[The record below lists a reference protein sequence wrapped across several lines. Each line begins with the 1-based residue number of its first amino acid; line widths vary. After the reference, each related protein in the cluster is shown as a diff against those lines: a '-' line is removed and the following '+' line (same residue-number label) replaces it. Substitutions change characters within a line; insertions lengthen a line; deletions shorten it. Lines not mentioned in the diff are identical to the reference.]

1 MPDPTRQDS
10 LNLLKNTRELEDYYK
25 NSGDYTFMG
34 EYSQD
39 PALLENS
46 IGFLKDKRDAFDAR
60 YEQGKPT
67 AIVQN
72 NATTSDFLLD
82 PSFYYKKL
90 PGDNFKQR
98 ELANSILNINSPMA
112 LYNSNIAPTEHYNY
126 LAGYSGDKVDIFGY
140 DPLAVTPADMLSD
153 NEIIKRVNKHG
164 PSGIPISKLK
174 ALGLPLPKAKPV
186 PKVSEASKKRRENRD
201 LVDQQLKEAGLYNRA
216 TGITGRN
223 PEASRMYEEYMRS
236 KQPSQSSVPQVPNQV
251 QSAGEAIKQPIEER
265 IPEGYQLNLG
275 YRGADGRYY
284 GNTYNPTTSEGETY
298 PVPGAPTMEDY
309 KRIRAA
315 ELNPKRTGTRT
326 VRAKFAAGGT
336 PPTDPPPIKV
346 QRADDPRLHSYM
358 DSLNLYKGYQKQ
370 LQLDPKQPI
379 PAEWGESFQPSFDY
393 WDNIQKGEHDA
404 FMFKDNK
411 LVDEDYFRSTGYYS
425 NEDIQRL
432 KDIPKKGWED
442 YKAQAVDK
450 PTWNTMVE
458 SEKKR
463 LKESGASQK
472 EIDYIEDQRKLS
484 SYYDNLNFSSPTATG
499 YYESSDLAHKD
510 IKPVKHWRGS
520 AWNPEYKKPV
530 QPYEYEGN
538 MSEVL
543 KHRYK
548 AGIKGGEEF
557 GTRKAGE
564 GKPRSESS
572 LKREE
577 ARNILKGE
585 MEATGFTGYTPRQ
598 VSKKGSKAEKAYQK
612 YLGNYTKKEETPKE
626 TPKETVTPKKDKVEL
641 PKGYS
646 YRQDDT
652 RDGDINDYFKGNKR
666 MKREDWIKATGY
678 SPTQFRE
685 RHVEVPEFRD
695 GGPINN
701 DGPLAKPQ
709 GDIYLPFDGTRPS
722 YTDAS
727 GKERSEYKIGI
738 GTKEGEMVIPT
749 VWNGEQHT
757 EDEAID
763 RYYNTGEHM
772 GGPYGSI
779 EEGERAA
786 KLRTFIYNE
795 HPAYR
800 KKAYGGRVVDKN
812 VTKDGYGKTGYKDV
826 TYRNIFGQDVHKRTE
841 YDGQDI
847 KKTKTK
853 KSDNK
858 EVSEERNFWGGE
870 GYDRTKE
877 VNKINNR
884 GDIISKYEYNQS
896 IPQQGGNY
904 GIYDLKTKTVLGAD
918 GSYDYKEKDYN
929 SGRALGHRRTG
940 KRVHESEEAFAYG
953 GCAPKYAQGGQLY
966 EAEGG
971 EVIDGGNPI
980 TLQGGHISP
989 NSSNSGKIVGNSH
1002 GNGGVKMTGGEK
1014 IYSDRLTV
1022 DASFLKDLDI

>member
-10 LNLLKNTRELEDYYK
+10 LNLLKNTRELENYYGNANK
-25 NSGDYTFMG
+25 YTFRP
-34 EYSQD
+34 EYSQSA
-39 PALLENS
+39 PLLEDPLS
-46 IGFLKDKRDAFDAR
+46 VLRDKRNEFDAR
-60 YEQGKPT
+60 YEGGNPT
-67 AIVQN
+67 AIVQKN
-72 NATTSDFLLD
+72 GRVKGFVLE
-82 PSFYYKKL
+82 PSYYYKDL
-90 PGDNFKQR
+90 PGDNFQQR
-98 ELANSILNINSPMA
+98 EVANSVLNINAPMA
-112 LYNSNIAPTEHYNY
+112 RYNTKIAPTEHRNY
-126 LAGYSGDKVDIFGY
+126 LGMSSAELGGSANDNVDIFGY
-140 DPLAVTPADMLSD
+140 DPLAITPADMQSD
-153 NEIIKRVNKHG
+153 FEIIKRVNKHG
-164 PSGIPISKLK
+164 PSGVPASRLK
-174 ALGLPLPKAKPV
+174 ALGLLLPKEPV
-186 PKVSEASKKRRENRD
+186 PKVSEASKKRKENRD
-201 LVDQQLKEAGLYNRA
+201 LLNQQLKEAGLYNRA
-216 TGITGRN
+216 TGITARN

-236 KQPSQSSVPQVPNQV
+236 KQPSQPSVTQVPNQV
-251 QSAGEAIKQPIEER
+251 QSAGEVIKQPIEER

-284 GNTYNPTTSEGETY
+284 GNTYNPTTSKGETY

-326 VRAKFAAGGT
+326 VRADFAYGGT
-336 PPTDPPPIKV
+336 PPTDPPYNLDSTPTK
-346 QRADDPRLHSYM
+346 A
-358 DSLNLYKGYQKQ
+358 DSLFLLNNNKVIK
-370 LQLDPKQPI
+370 DM
-379 PAEWGESFQPSFDY
+379 
-393 WDNIQKGEHDA
+393 QKGEWEKQRNKITADKYKNWLKYYTDA
-404 FMFKDNK
+404 T
-411 LVDEDYFRSTGYYS
+411 ST
-425 NEDIQRL
+425 
-432 KDIPKKGWED
+432 KK
-442 YKAQAVDK
+442 
-450 PTWNTMVE
+450 
-458 SEKKR
+458 SEI
-463 LKESGASQK
+463 QK
-472 EIDYIEDQRKLS
+472 EIDAYKKGVATGGWDKDGFISKKGKMSDYYSDKGLLKGATDWLTGGGEDKDFAMQYIHPNIKP
-484 SYYDNLNFSSPTATG
+484 NFAGEMLKPTADKG
-499 YYESSDLAHKD
+499 EAPAVYSYAYDDLAITPWSMLNESERKE
-510 IKPVKHWRGS
+510 RL
-520 AWNPEYKKPV
+520 KKYGV
-530 QPYEYEGN
+530 
-538 MSEVL
+538 S
-543 KHRYK
+543 
-548 AGIKGGEEF
+548 
-557 GTRKAGE
+557 GTPFDTSITK
-564 GKPRSESS
+564 KPRSASS
-572 LKREE
+572 LAREE
-577 ARNILKGE
+577 ARNILKKDMAE
-585 MEATGFTGYTPRQ
+585 VGFTKYTPRQ
-598 VSKKGSKAEKAYQK
+598 VLKKGSKAEKAYQEHIGK
-612 YLGNYTKKEETPKE
+612 YTKKEETPKE
-626 TPKETVTPKKDKVEL
+626 TPKETVTPKKEKVEL
-641 PKGYS
+641 PEGYS

-652 RDGDINDYFKGNKR
+652 RDGDMNDYFLGNKR
-666 MKREDWIKATGY
+666 ISREEFIKATGY
-678 SPTQFRE
+678 KPTQFRE
-685 RHVEVPEFRD
+685 RTVKIPEFRD

-701 DGPLAKPQ
+701 DGPLAQPQ
-709 GDIYLPFDGTRPS
+709 GDIYLPLDGTRPS
-722 YTDAS
+722 YIDAS
-727 GKERSEYKIGI
+727 GKERSEYKIGV

-786 KLRTFIYNE
+786 KLRTFLYNE
-795 HPAYR
+795 HPAYS

-884 GDIISKYEYNQS
+884 GDIISNYEYNQS
-896 IPQQGGNY
+896 IPQQSGNF

-918 GSYDYKEKDYN
+918 GSYDYKEKEYN
-929 SGRALGHRRTG
+929 SGRALGHRRTN
-940 KRVHESEEAFAYG
+940 KRVHESEETFAYG

-1022 DASFLKDLDI
+1022 DTSFLKDLDI